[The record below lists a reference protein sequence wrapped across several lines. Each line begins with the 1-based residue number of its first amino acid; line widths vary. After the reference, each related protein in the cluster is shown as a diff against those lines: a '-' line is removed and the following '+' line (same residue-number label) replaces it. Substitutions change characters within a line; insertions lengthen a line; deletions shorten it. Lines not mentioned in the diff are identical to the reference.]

1 MTPQRSHEGVHPRP
15 DTSTF
20 TVFWNNPGSGEP
32 SWVWCAGEH
41 EQAVYGLVPSHLTLH
56 GPYST
61 SELAYD
67 AGLSKDC

>member
-1 MTPQRSHEGVHPRP
+1 MTGQSPTHEGDHTRP

-20 TVFWNNPGSGEP
+20 SVCWLGRSFAPGGAAGWYWYDFLFDGENDT
-32 SWVWCAGEH
+32 SSEA
-41 EQAVYGLVPSHLTLH
+41 Y